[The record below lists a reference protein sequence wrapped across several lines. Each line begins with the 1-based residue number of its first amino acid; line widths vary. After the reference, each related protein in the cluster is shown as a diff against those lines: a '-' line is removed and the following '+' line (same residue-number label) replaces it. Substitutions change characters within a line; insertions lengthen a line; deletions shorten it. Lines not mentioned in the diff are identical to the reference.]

1 MCDGTKHL
9 RFVEYFAACLRV
21 FSARTVIFNI
31 AKTLRTRFGCV
42 DVSREFAVQII
53 AYRYLRIA
61 QAVPQWNSTLMHSV
75 LSLRCV
81 GSYGD
86 KNVKKPI
93 MLIGKGTDGLK
104 GIRGLLESDI
114 AAYALLRVVS
124 LHKLRL

>member
-1 MCDGTKHL
+1 M
-9 RFVEYFAACLRV
+9 
-21 FSARTVIFNI
+21 
-31 AKTLRTRFGCV
+31 GCF

-53 AYRYLRIA
+53 AYRCLRIT
-61 QAVPQWNSTLMHSV
+61 QAMPPWDSAMIHSAV
-75 LSLRCV
+75 SFRCV

-104 GIRGLLESDI
+104 GILRLLESDI

-124 LHKLRL
+124 LHKRRL